1 MGNTCTSEEHSFYDS
16 TDKMNGGSEKLI
28 HDYQPGDP
36 VKLHE
41 VIEKNKLDHPEHY
54 REGTKRGVTGEVV
67 LSDSEMV
74 ELQEIFKMFDK
85 DSSGSIDVHELETMV
100 NSLGINASNDELL
113 EMIAEADIDKSGT
126 IEFDEFKTLIGP
138 HFQKE
143 KPPEDFIEAF
153 KFFDKDG
160 DGYISRSELRTI
172 MNTVDGTLAESDIEE
187 MVREADVNGDGKID
201 FEEFTK
207 MMNIQ

>member
-1 MGNTCTSEEHSFYDS
+1 
-16 TDKMNGGSEKLI
+16 
-28 HDYQPGDP
+28 
-36 VKLHE
+36 
-41 VIEKNKLDHPEHY
+41 
-54 REGTKRGVTGEVV
+54 
-67 LSDSEMV
+67 
-74 ELQEIFKMFDK
+74 
-85 DSSGSIDVHELETMV
+85 
-100 NSLGINASNDELL
+100 
-113 EMIAEADIDKSGT
+113 MIAEADIDKSGT